1 MSMKQVGVHTY
12 LQFGS
17 SCNLISN
24 TRAMN
29 ICMAACGNTVSCLL
43 VAGETTQDYETIDYA
58 GEGPNA

>member
-12 LQFGS
+12 LQFES

-29 ICMAACGNTVSCLL
+29 ICMATCGNTITRLL